1 MFNLLYDVIAHYQNR
16 ARITMTVLASSTLAF
31 IVINSNFLIFIC
43 SSPPAPSGIGIM
55 IMPALK
61 LDCLFLKQSFCLIHK
76 HSTEAF
82 ETQTL
87 QIILNTKSKALS

>member
-1 MFNLLYDVIAHYQNR
+1 
-16 ARITMTVLASSTLAF
+16 MTVLASSTLAF

-43 SSPPAPSGIGIM
+43 SSPPAPSGVGIM
-55 IMPALK
+55 ITPALK
-61 LDCLFLKQSFCLIHK
+61 LDRLFLKQPFCPIHK

-87 QIILNTKSKALS
+87 QIILNAKSKAPS